1 MTKIKTFEAYR
12 HELKAP
18 KWVTIPRD
26 KGVSYGKHIE
36 KGNPIQ
42 VVWTQEDGDRKAHL
56 IKNKDNLPAELAAG

>member
-26 KGVSYGKHIE
+26 KGVSYGKHMETLLEPTGWSLE
-36 KGNPIQ
+36 KWRDELGKR
-42 VVWTQEDGDRKAHL
+42 E
-56 IKNKDNLPAELAAG
+56 AEVFKRYPPK